1 MESAVAEYLR
11 DKKELL
17 PSLYDWKFDDARA
30 TELFGISFDGH
41 DWFQKTLQLKEGLRS
56 RVRST
61 SCPTVHG
68 DVATYFIKKWGGITR
83 FSKVT
88 ETLQLFA
95 QYQGQKQ
102 MPSNFKPAFERI
114 SSWSKWASIVCSD
127 WACIYDTRVA
137 YSLNAIN
144 YLRGAGYPIFPMP
157 DGRNTRLRMLDV
169 TTLLLN
175 ERLRMGDP
183 SDPKSLKSRHFIP
196 EHDAYAAYLELARRV
211 SMKLW
216 HDTDHIHEVEM
227 LLFSLADGQ
236 IYQDVFDRMAQENRA
251 GRTVGHS

>member
-1 MESAVAEYLR
+1 MENAIADYLR
-11 DKKELL
+11 NKKDLL

-30 TELFGISFDGH
+30 AELFEISFEGR
-41 DWFQKTLQLKEGLRS
+41 DWFQKTLELKEGLRS

-61 SCPTVHG
+61 ACATVHG

-83 FSKVT
+83 FSKVA
-88 ETLQLFA
+88 ETLELFA
-95 QYQGQKQ
+95 QYQGEKVI
-102 MPSNFKPAFERI
+102 PLDFKPPFERI

-144 YLRGAGYPIFPMP
+144 YLQGIGHPIFPMP
-157 DGRNTRLRMLDV
+157 DGRNTRLRMLDI

-175 ERLRMGDP
+175 ERLQSDES
-183 SDPKSLKSRHFIP
+183 SDPKSLKARHFLP
-196 EHDAYAAYLELARRV
+196 DHDAYVTYLKLAQGV
-211 SMKLW
+211 SMQLW
-216 HDTDHIHEVEM
+216 NDTEHIHEVEM

-236 IYQDVFDRMAQENRA
+236 IYQDVFDRIA
-251 GRTVGHS
+251 HSSNTQRHAELS